1 MQLNNNIN
9 DIVAYLQALV
19 PTNQPALDV
28 YAYETS
34 NPASY
39 PYIAVVPDIATISYP
54 NGNKTLC
61 KAVHNITAQI
71 RVYDDRN
78 SRLNSPEAT
87 EERMRILYDDLVSYL
102 QTPNIPTSICDFRMT
117 SVGWTYEE
125 LASDESRVFV
135 ITVSWTDNQ
144 NII

>member
-9 DIVAYLQALV
+9 DIVSYLQALV

-61 KAVHNITAQI
+61 KSRHDMSCQI

-87 EERMRILYDDLVSYL
+87 EERMRVLYDDLVAYL
-102 QTPNIPTSICDFRMT
+102 QTPNIASSICDFRIT
-117 SVGWTYEE
+117 SISWSYEE

-135 ITVSWTDNQ
+135 ITASWTSSQ